1 VSLCD
6 PCARVCPGS
15 SGVFLPVAFQT
26 PRERFQLSD
35 ALRAFSTQRH
45 WNRKFAF
52 PSHFLH
58 SFIFGRVMLSGRVC
72 EWVARK
78 NDHANDPF
86 ANLGELPSP
95 AAQGIGAATASAA
108 GTIVAKSD
116 RIQKAN
122 NRVYIPVQDC
132 NASLFILSEK
142 RWR

>member
-1 VSLCD
+1 VSRVS
-6 PCARVCPGS
+6 RVCPGS
-15 SGVFLPVAFQT
+15 
-26 PRERFQLSD
+26 PRCLFTGS
-35 ALRAFSTQRH
+35 FCTSTTYCTVSFFNSLMPR
-45 WNRKFAF
+45 NRKSLRF
-52 PSHFLH
+52 SGSFLAH
-58 SFIFGRVMLSGRVC
+58 DHLGRVMLSGRVC